1 MGRRTSNLERVVGE
15 GAEAARVV
23 AGTTGAQ
30 RTTALMEMAE
40 ALERRTE
47 EILREN
53 QEDMA
58 EAKRA
63 GLDARA
69 LDVLLLDGDRVTA
82 MAERMRRVSALP
94 DPIGRTEWARRLPN
108 GMSVGH
114 ERVPVGLV
122 AVVYEAAPHVTTDAA
137 AMCIRAG
144 NAAVLRGGA
153 AARRTNRIVNE
164 VLEGGL
170 READF
175 PAATLATIGPD
186 AAELDRLLALD
197 AYVDLLVTRGDPA
210 EVERVAVAAA
220 MPVLR
225 APHGVA
231 HVYVDA
237 GADPDVAA
245 GIVMSLATQRP
256 REQTLTEVVLVHEAV
271 ASAFGPSAVEALAAH
286 GVPARMVASLE
297 DAAAVV
303 ESEGTGQLAC
313 VIAAEGA
320 RAERF
325 AGAVSTGCVL
335 VNASP
340 RIVEGEGLGEGAAL
354 GVAASPGGHGGPV
367 TLGAL
372 TTTRLVGRGQGQVP

>member
-1 MGRRTSNLERVVGE
+1 MARRTSNLERVVGE
-15 GAEAARVV
+15 GAAAARAV
-23 AGTTGAQ
+23 AATTGAQ
-30 RTTALMEMAE
+30 RSAALVEMAD

-47 EILREN
+47 EILHEN
-53 QEDMA
+53 QEDMG

-63 GLDARA
+63 GLSARA
-69 LDVLLLDGDRVTA
+69 LDVLLLDGDRVAA
-82 MAERMRRVSALP
+82 MAARMRRVASLP
-94 DPIGRTEWARRLPN
+94 DPIGRMEWARRLPN

-114 ERVPVGLV
+114 ERIPVGLV

-137 AMCIRAG
+137 AMCVRAG
-144 NAAVLRGGA
+144 NAAVLRGGPS
-153 AARRTNRIVNE
+153 ARRTNRIINE

-175 PAATLATIGPD
+175 PSATLATIGPD

-197 AYVDLLVTRGDPA
+197 AHVDLLVARGEPA
-210 EVERVAVAAA
+210 EVERVAAAAA

-245 GIVMSLATQRP
+245 GVVMSLATQRP

-271 ASAFGPSAVEALAAH
+271 ASAFGASAVEALAAH
-286 GVPARMVASLE
+286 GVAARNVASLE

-303 ESEGTGQLAC
+303 ESEGTGQVAC
-313 VIAAEGA
+313 VIAAGT
-320 RAERF
+320 AEADRF
-325 AGAVSTGCVL
+325 RRAVSAGCVI

-340 RIVEGEGLGEGAAL
+340 RTVEGEGLGEGAAL
-354 GVAASPGGHGGPV
+354 GVAAPPGGHGGPV
-367 TLGAL
+367 TLAAL
-372 TTTRLVGRGQGQVP
+372 TTTRLAGQGQGQVP

>member
-1 MGRRTSNLERVVGE
+1 MGRRTSNLERVVAE
-15 GAEAARVV
+15 GAAAAREVG
-23 AGTTGAQ
+23 ATTGE
-30 RTTALMEMAE
+30 RRSWALLEMAD
-40 ALERRTE
+40 ALGRRAD
-47 EILREN
+47 EILRDN
-53 QEDMA
+53 HEDMA

-69 LDVLLLDGDRVTA
+69 LDVLLLDGDRIAA
-82 MAERMRRVSALP
+82 MADRMRRVAALP
-94 DPIGRTEWARRLPN
+94 DPIGRTEHARRLPN

-114 ERVPVGLV
+114 ERIPLGLV

-137 AMCIRAG
+137 AMCIRSG
-144 NAAVLRGGA
+144 NAVVLRGGA
-153 AARRTNRIVNE
+153 AARRTTRIVNE

-170 READF
+170 REAGF
-175 PAATLATIGPD
+175 PQATLATIGPD

-197 AYVDLLVTRGDPA
+197 AYIDLLLVRGDA
-210 EVERVAVAAA
+210 EEVERIAGTAA

-245 GIVMSLATQRP
+245 GVVMSLATQRP
-256 REQTLTEVVLVHEAV
+256 REQTLTEAVLIHEAV
-271 ASAFGPSAVEALAAH
+271 AAAFAPSAREALAAH
-286 GVPARMVASLE
+286 GVVARMVRSLDE
-297 DAAAVV
+297 AAAVV

-313 VIAAEGA
+313 IIAAGSQEA
-320 RAERF
+320 DRF
-325 AGAVSTGCVL
+325 RRAVSAGCVL

-354 GVAASPGGHGGPV
+354 GVAAPPGGRGGPV
-367 TLGAL
+367 TLTAL
-372 TTTRLVGRGQGQVP
+372 TTTRLAGEGQGQVP